1 MHTSDEPGQGEDDV
15 GAFGWRD
22 RAVARYVRRIRW
34 PRPRAWGLWAAA
46 ALTGSLAGLAV
57 GGGTPSHPAGKPP
70 ITAGGGTQSH
80 PAGKPVTS
88 IAIQNANTTD
98 FVLNHVIGPGPGGF
112 GLRLVNGHADLF
124 IAVEYLRVGRSTSD
138 EGLPVLPLAGGTTW
152 VTVVVTGL
160 PAGGPVYM
168 VTAGECSH
176 GRAVS
181 LGEPS
186 SGRAGPAGVLS
197 LQVANVPVPF
207 DSSRFWIQISA
218 VPGQSVPSPILA
230 EIRGP
235 IWPPVN
241 GRLIALGTP
250 ICRAA

>member
-1 MHTSDEPGQGEDDV
+1 MYTSDEPGQGEDDV
-15 GAFGWRD
+15 VAFGWRD
-22 RAVARYVRRIRW
+22 RAVVLYVRWIRW
-34 PRPRAWGLWAAA
+34 LRPRTWGLCAAA
-46 ALTGSLAGLAV
+46 ALTGSLVTLAV

-70 ITAGGGTQSH
+70 ISVGGGTQSH
-80 PAGKPVTS
+80 LTGKPVTS
-88 IAIQNANTTD
+88 IAIQNGNETD

-112 GLRLVNGHADLF
+112 GTRLVNGHADLF
-124 IAVEYLRVGRSTSD
+124 IAVEYLRAGRFTSPA
-138 EGLPVLPLAGGTTW
+138 ELPVLPLSGGTTW

-160 PAGGPVYM
+160 PDSGPYYM

-186 SGRAGPAGVLS
+186 SGSAWSAGVLI
-197 LQVANVPVPF
+197 LQVGDVPVPF
-207 DSSRFWIQISA
+207 DSSKFWIQISE
-218 VPGQSVPSPILA
+218 VPGQSVPSQILA

-235 IWPPVN
+235 IFPPAD